1 MMQRATRYTPLYSNI
16 LNIGE
21 VGERIW
27 HNPEDNCLY
36 LGTSNGQPTYGYKV
50 RDLNQYVETRT
61 NFKAGKETDAFKVM
75 LAGIPEEMHEQM
87 KKYYSLFKAARQQ
100 NFRDIDKFVE
110 NHVFGAAI
118 LRREDFSTL
127 HSMKISSKILGATPK
142 KHIVMDLVTVENTS
156 DFATKIYTAGNYYD
170 IVFQNLPEL
179 GIPPVFGFP
188 GFTSQTYGLERMGW
202 NQAYSEEFL
211 METYDVNIKDWVE
224 KNASIQFDI
233 VKNKKMA
240 DIINAASTTAG
251 SLWTAKTGL
260 YHDNDPAVDID
271 AVMNAY
277 QGTDQWEGGLF
288 ASNRTVYNAYFRNT
302 NISKYTTPNFT
313 TTPYSYGNVIKGGV
327 PEFEGLRWGIDS
339 FFTAQKLFAID
350 PAAVVAING
359 PTFTV
364 QYRSP
369 MQDYRGTMNKIFFKG
384 VVLDAAALKAKSG
397 LTS

>member
-1 MMQRATRYTPLYSNI
+1 M
-16 LNIGE
+16 GE

-27 HNPEDNCLY
+27 NNPEDNCQY
-36 LGTSNGQPTYGYKV
+36 IGTSNGQPTWGMMV
-50 RDLNQYVETRT
+50 RDLNQYKEASEL
-61 NFKAGKETDAFKVM
+61 FKAGKETDPFKKA
-75 LAGIPEEMHEQM
+75 LAGIPEELHEPM

-100 NFRDIDKFVE
+100 NYRDIDKFVE

-127 HSMKISSKILGATPK
+127 HSLKISSKVLGATPK
-142 KHIVMDLVTVENTS
+142 KHIIMDLVTVENTS

-188 GFTSQTYGLERMGW
+188 GFTAQTYGLERMGW

-224 KNASIQFDI
+224 KNASIQFDT

-240 DIINAASTTAG
+240 DIINAASTSAG
-251 SLWTAKTGL
+251 ALWTAKTGL
-260 YHDNDPAVDID
+260 YNDNDPAVDLD
-271 AVMNAY
+271 AVNNSF
-277 QGTDQWEGGLF
+277 QGTDQWENSLF
-288 ASNRTVYNAYFRNT
+288 MSNRTVYNAFFRNT

-313 TTPYSYGNVIKGGV
+313 TTPYGYGNVVKNGI

-339 FFTAQKLFAID
+339 YFAAQKVFTMD
-350 PAAVVAING
+350 PSAVVAING

-384 VVLDAAALKAKSG
+384 VVLDAAAIKGKSG
-397 LTS
+397 LTA

>member
-1 MMQRATRYTPLYSNI
+1 MLNMQ
-16 LNIGE
+16 E

-27 HNPEDNCLY
+27 YNPEDGCAY
-36 LGTSNGQPTYGYKV
+36 IGTSNGQPTWGYQV
-50 RDLNQYVETRT
+50 RDINAYKEAKSA
-61 NFKAGKETDAFKVM
+61 FAAKKETDPFKHA
-75 LAGIPEEMHEQM
+75 LAGIPEELHEPM
-87 KKYYSLFKAARQQ
+87 KKYFSIFKAARQQ

-127 HSMKISSKILGATPK
+127 HSLKISSKILGATPK
-142 KHIVMDLVTVENTS
+142 KHIVMDLVTVENTQ

-224 KNASIQFDI
+224 KNAAIQFDI

-251 SLWTAKTGL
+251 SGLWTAKTGL
-260 YHDNDPAVDID
+260 YNDIDPAIDID
-271 AVMNAY
+271 NLMNAY

-288 ASNRTVYNAYFRNT
+288 MSNRTVYNAYFRNT

-313 TTPYSYGNVIKGGV
+313 TTPYSYGNVIKDGI
-327 PEFEGLRWGIDS
+327 PEFEGLKWGIDS
-339 FFTAQKLFAID
+339 FFAAQKLFSMD
-350 PAAVVAING
+350 PAAAVAING

-384 VVLDAAALKAKSG
+384 VVLDSAALKAKSG
-397 LTS
+397 LTA